1 MSRAGHVTVLGCGLM
16 GSALVRTLHSGNQN
30 VVGWNRS
37 PSRLVPLANAGVCT
51 VTDISAALDGC
62 STVIAVLS
70 SYDAVRS
77 TLDTEM
83 LAGKVL
89 INLTSGS
96 TQDAIDMSAWAA
108 QRGVGYLD
116 GSIWVL
122 PSMIGSSE
130 TVISCAGSYELW
142 LDVEPI
148 VKILGG
154 SSFHAGLPIENGN
167 VLEACFPGAF
177 YMTAQFCFMESMLRA
192 RRSGISSD
200 VIAQSVAPSLRLLE
214 KSLVDLASRISS
226 DDHAAGE
233 ATLDVWLNAAEAYG
247 ATTES
252 NGLPSPFLDILLTQL
267 ASARRAGLGQL
278 GPSAM
283 LGLLE
288 RADRPTD

>member
-1 MSRAGHVTVLGCGLM
+1 MSIAGHATVLGCGLM
-16 GSALVRTLHSGNQN
+16 GSALVRTLHSRDQK

-37 PSRLVPLANAGVCT
+37 PSRLVPLANAGVAT
-51 VTDISAALDGC
+51 FTDISAALDGC

-70 SYDAVRS
+70 SYDAVRRA
-77 TLDTEM
+77 LDAEM

-96 TQDAIDMSAWAA
+96 VQDAIDMSAWATEC
-108 QRGVGYLD
+108 GVGYLD

-122 PSMIGSSE
+122 PSMIGAPE
-130 TVISCAGSYELW
+130 TVISCAGSSELW
-142 LDVEPI
+142 LDVEPL

-177 YMTAQFCFMESMLRA
+177 YMTAQFCFLESVLRA
-192 RRSGISSD
+192 RRSGIGAD

-214 KSLVDLASRISS
+214 TSLVDLASRFISN
-226 DDHAAGE
+226 DQAAGE
-233 ATLDVWLNAAEAYG
+233 ATLDVWLNAAEAYD
-247 ATTES
+247 ATTGS
-252 NGLPSPFLDILLTQL
+252 SGLPSPFLDILLAQL
-267 ASARRAGLGQL
+267 RTARSAGLGPF

-288 RADRPTD
+288 KADPTKD